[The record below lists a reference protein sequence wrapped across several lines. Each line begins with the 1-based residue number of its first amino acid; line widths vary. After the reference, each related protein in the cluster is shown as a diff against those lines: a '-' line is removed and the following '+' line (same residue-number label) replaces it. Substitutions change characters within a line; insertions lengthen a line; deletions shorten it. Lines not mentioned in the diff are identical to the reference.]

1 VSTRSPL
8 NPGSTPGPPPS
19 SPTSSTPTTGSF
31 NGLSD
36 VRLVGR
42 QLWYE
47 QLSFW
52 LNPLGAFFTLGFS
65 TIFLVLLGAIAGNSK
80 IDSGYGTSVK
90 LVQYYLASFGAYAI
104 MAACFTVLASTLVNR
119 REMGLLKRL
128 RLSPVP
134 TWSLLSAIFLS
145 TFVVALLQVGILLGV
160 GTLGF
165 GDYLPVHGLAFIL
178 TIVVGMFA
186 FTGLGIGM
194 STLVPNAD
202 ASGPMI
208 SIVFFLLV
216 AFSGLYFPIKPGS
229 TLANISGYFPVR
241 HLITAMLASFNLPPG
256 ANPWAWHDLLVM
268 AIWGVGGVLVALRRW
283 RWAPRR
289 G

>member
-1 VSTRSPL
+1 
-8 NPGSTPGPPPS
+8 
-19 SPTSSTPTTGSF
+19 
-31 NGLSD
+31 
-36 VRLVGR
+36 
-42 QLWYE
+42 
-47 QLSFW
+47 
-52 LNPLGAFFTLGFS
+52 
-65 TIFLVLLGAIAGNSK
+65 LVLLGAVDGNSK
-80 IDSGYGTSVK
+80 INSGYGPVK
-90 LVQYYLASFGAYAI
+90 MTQYYLASFTAYAI

-145 TFVVALLQVGILLGV
+145 TFVVTLLQIGILLGV

-165 GDYLPVHGLAFIL
+165 GDSLPVHGLAFIV
-178 TIVVGMFA
+178 TILVGMFS
-186 FTGLGIGM
+186 FTALGIGM

-202 ASGPMI
+202 AAGPMI

-216 AFSGLYFPIKPGS
+216 AFSGLYFPITPGS

-241 HLITAMLASFNLPPG
+241 HLITAMLSSFNLPPT
-256 ANPWAWHDLLVM
+256 ASPWAWHDLGVM
-268 AIWGVGGVLVALRRW
+268 AIWGVASILVAVRRW

>member
-1 VSTRSPL
+1 M
-8 NPGSTPGPPPS
+8 
-19 SPTSSTPTTGSF
+19 
-31 NGLSD
+31 
-36 VRLVGR
+36 
-42 QLWYE
+42 
-47 QLSFW
+47 
-52 LNPLGAFFTLGFS
+52 
-65 TIFLVLLGAIAGNSK
+65 VLLGAIAGNSK
-80 IDSGYGTSVK
+80 IDSGYGHTVK
-90 LVQYYLASFGAYAI
+90 LTQYYLASFTAYAI

-145 TFVVALLQVGILLGV
+145 TFFVALLQVGILLAV

-165 GDYLPVHGLAFIL
+165 GDYLPVHGLAFIV
-178 TIVVGMFA
+178 TIVVGMFS
-186 FTGLGIGM
+186 FTALGIGM

-202 ASGPMI
+202 AAGPMI
-208 SIVFFLLV
+208 SIVFFLLL

-241 HLITAMLASFNLPPG
+241 HLINATLASFNLPPG
-256 ANPWAWHDLLVM
+256 ANPWAWHDLGVM
-268 AIWGVGGVLVALRRW
+268 AIWGVAGVIVALRRW

>member
-1 VSTRSPL
+1 M
-8 NPGSTPGPPPS
+8 
-19 SPTSSTPTTGSF
+19 
-31 NGLSD
+31 SD
-36 VRLVGR
+36 VAMVGR
-42 QLWYE
+42 QVRYE

-65 TIFLVLLGAIAGNSK
+65 TLFLILLSAIAGQSK
-80 IDSGYGTSVK
+80 AGSGYGVS
-90 LVQYYLASFGAYAI
+90 LLRQYYLGSFIAYGI
-104 MAACFTVLASTLVNR
+104 MAACFTVLSQTLVNR

-145 TFVVALLQVGILLGV
+145 TMIIALLQVGILLAV
-160 GTLGF
+160 GAAGF
-165 GDYLPVHGLAFIL
+165 GDYMPGHPLAFIL
-178 TIVVGMFA
+178 TIVVGMLS
-186 FTGLGIGM
+186 FTALGVGV

-202 ASGPMI
+202 AAGPMI

-216 AFSGLYFPIKPGS
+216 AFSGLYFTIPPGS

-241 HLITAMLASFNLPPG
+241 HLINAIEAAFNLVPG
-256 ANPWAWHDLLVM
+256 ANPWAWSDLGVM
-268 AIWGVGGVLVALRRW
+268 AIWGVVGVLLALRRW
-283 RWAPRR
+283 EWAPRR

>member
-1 VSTRSPL
+1 MSTTATPA
-8 NPGSTPGPPPS
+8 PSTPV
-19 SPTSSTPTTGSF
+19 TGSF
-31 NGLSD
+31 RGLSD

-42 QLWYE
+42 QVWYE

-65 TIFLVLLGAIAGNSK
+65 VIFLVLLGAIAGNSK
-80 IDSGYGTSVK
+80 IGSGYGAVK
-90 LVQYYLASFGAYAI
+90 LTQYYLASFTAYAI
-104 MAACFTVLASTLVNR
+104 MAACFTVLAQTLVNR

-134 TWSLLSAIFLS
+134 TWTLLSAIFLS
-145 TFVVALLQVGILLGV
+145 TMIVALLQVGILMGV

-165 GDYLPVHGLAFIL
+165 GDQLPAHGLAFIL
-178 TIVVGMFA
+178 TIVVGMLS
-186 FTGLGIGM
+186 FTALGIGM
-194 STLVPNAD
+194 STLVPNPD
-202 ASGPMI
+202 AAGPMI
-208 SIVFFLLV
+208 SIVFFLLL
-216 AFSGLYFPIKPGS
+216 AFSGLYFAIKPGS

-241 HLITAMLASFNLPPG
+241 HLITALLASFNLPAG
-256 ANPWAWHDLLVM
+256 ANPWAWHDLGVM

-283 RWAPRR
+283 KWAPRR

>member
-1 VSTRSPL
+1 MSTTSPSTSPVS
-8 NPGSTPGPPPS
+8 
-19 SPTSSTPTTGSF
+19 GSF
-31 NGLSD
+31 HGLSD
-36 VRLVGR
+36 VTLVGR
-42 QLWYE
+42 QVRYE

-65 TIFLVLLGAIAGNSK
+65 TIFLVMLGAIAGNAT
-80 IDSGYGTSVK
+80 IGSGYGHLK
-90 LVQYYLASFGAYAI
+90 LVQYYLCGFVAYGI
-104 MAACFTVLASTLVNR
+104 MAACFTVLAQTLVNR

-145 TFVVALLQVGILLGV
+145 TMVVALLQVGILLLV

-165 GDYLPVHGLAFIL
+165 GDYLPAHALPFIV
-178 TIVVGMFA
+178 TIVVGMLS
-186 FTGLGIGM
+186 FTGMAVGA

-202 ASGPMI
+202 AAGPMI
-208 SIVFFLLV
+208 SITFFILL
-216 AFSGLYFPIKPGS
+216 AFSGLWFPIAPGS

-241 HLITAMLASFNLPPG
+241 HLITAILASFNLPPG
-256 ANPWAWHDLLVM
+256 ATTWSWHDLGVM
-268 AIWGVGGVLVALRRW
+268 AIWGVAGVLVAVRRW
-283 RWAPRR
+283 QWAPRR

>member
-1 VSTRSPL
+1 VST
-8 NPGSTPGPPPS
+8 TA
-19 SPTSSTPTTGSF
+19 SPTPASPTPASPTPASSVPTTGSF
-31 NGLSD
+31 YGISD
-36 VRLVGR
+36 LRLVGR
-42 QLWYE
+42 QVWYE

-65 TIFLVLLGAIAGNSK
+65 TIFLILLGAIAGNSK
-80 IDSGYGTSVK
+80 IGSGYGAVK
-90 LVQYYLASFGAYAI
+90 LTQYYLASFTGYAI

-119 REMGLLKRL
+119 RETGLLKRL

-134 TWSLLSAIFLS
+134 TWSLLSAIFVS
-145 TFVVALLQVGILLGV
+145 TMIVALLQVGILLGV

-165 GDYLPVHGLAFIL
+165 GDHLPAHGLAFIL
-178 TIVVGMFA
+178 TIVVGMFS
-186 FTGLGIGM
+186 FTALGIGM
-194 STLVPNAD
+194 STLVPNPD
-202 ASGPMI
+202 AAGPMI
-208 SIVFFLLV
+208 SIVFFLLL

-241 HLITAMLASFNLPPG
+241 HLITALLASFNLPPG
-256 ANPWAWHDLLVM
+256 SNPWAWHDLGVM
-268 AIWGVGGVLVALRRW
+268 AIWGVAGVIVAVRRW

>member
-1 VSTRSPL
+1 MSTAAP
-8 NPGSTPGPPPS
+8 STPSPS
-19 SPTSSTPTTGSF
+19 SSPGPTSGSF
-31 NGLSD
+31 RGLSD

-42 QLWYE
+42 QVWYE

-80 IDSGYGTSVK
+80 INSGYGPVK
-90 LVQYYLASFGAYAI
+90 MTQYYLASFGAYAI

-145 TFVVALLQVGILLGV
+145 TFVVTLLQLGILLGV

-165 GDYLPVHGLAFIL
+165 GDYLPVHGLAFIV
-178 TIVVGMFA
+178 TIVVGMFS
-186 FTGLGIGM
+186 FTALGIGM

-202 ASGPMI
+202 AAGPMI

-216 AFSGLYFPIKPGS
+216 AFSGLYFPITPGS
-229 TLANISGYFPVR
+229 TLASISGYFPVR

-256 ANPWAWHDLLVM
+256 ANPWAWHDLGVM
-268 AIWGVGGVLVALRRW
+268 AIWGVGGVVVALRRW
-283 RWAPRR
+283 RWSPRR

>member
-1 VSTRSPL
+1 MSAAAA
-8 NPGSTPGPPPS
+8 
-19 SPTSSTPTTGSF
+19 SPTPVSPVPASPIPTTGSF
-31 NGLSD
+31 HGLSD
-36 VRLVGR
+36 LKLVGR
-42 QLWYE
+42 QVWYE

-65 TIFLVLLGAIAGNSK
+65 TIFLVLLGAIGGNSK
-80 IDSGYGTSVK
+80 IGSGYGAA
-90 LVQYYLASFGAYAI
+90 LLHQYYLASFLAYGI
-104 MAACFTVLASTLVNR
+104 MAACFTVLAQTLVNR

-145 TFVVALLQVGILLGV
+145 TMLIALLQVGILLAV

-165 GDYLPVHGLAFIL
+165 NDHLPVYGVAFVL
-178 TIVVGMFA
+178 TIVVGMLS
-186 FTGLGIGM
+186 FTALGVGI

-202 ASGPMI
+202 ASGPMV
-208 SIVFFLLV
+208 SIVFFLLL

-241 HLITAMLASFNLPPG
+241 HLITAVLASFNLPEG
-256 ANPWAWHDLLVM
+256 ANPWAWHDLGVM
-268 AIWGVGGVLVALRRW
+268 AIWGVAGVLVALRRW
-283 RWAPRR
+283 QWAPRR

>member
-1 VSTRSPL
+1 MSTTSPSA
-8 NPGSTPGPPPS
+8 PDPPTAPR
-19 SPTSSTPTTGSF
+19 PTAALSSSTPTTGSF
-31 NGLSD
+31 RGLSD
-36 VRLVGR
+36 IRLVGR
-42 QLWYE
+42 QVWYE

-65 TIFLVLLGAIAGNSK
+65 VIFLVLLGAIAGNSK
-80 IDSGYGTSVK
+80 IGSGYGAVK
-90 LVQYYLASFGAYAI
+90 LVQYYLPSFTAYAI
-104 MAACFTVLASTLVNR
+104 MAACFTVLAQTLVNR

-145 TFVVALLQVGILLGV
+145 TMIIALLQVGILLAV

-165 GDYLPVHGLAFIL
+165 NDQLPLHGLAFIL
-178 TIVVGMFA
+178 TIVVGMLS
-186 FTGLGIGM
+186 FTALGIGM

-202 ASGPMI
+202 AAGPMI
-208 SIVFFLLV
+208 SIVFFLLL

-241 HLITAMLASFNLPPG
+241 HLITALLASFNLPPG
-256 ANPWAWHDLLVM
+256 ANPWAWHDLLIM

>member
-1 VSTRSPL
+1 MSTTSP
-8 NPGSTPGPPPS
+8 STPPS
-19 SPTSSTPTTGSF
+19 SSPNPAPIASTPTTGSF
-31 NGLSD
+31 RGLSD

-42 QLWYE
+42 QVWYE

-65 TIFLVLLGAIAGNSK
+65 TIFLILLGSIAGSSK
-80 IDSGYGTSVK
+80 IGSGYGAVK
-90 LVQYYLASFGAYAI
+90 LVQYYLASFVAYAI

-145 TFVVALLQVGILLGV
+145 TFLVALLQVGILLAV
-160 GTLGF
+160 GTLAF
-165 GDYLPVHGLAFIL
+165 GDYLPAHGAAFIL
-178 TIVVGMFA
+178 TIVVGMFS
-186 FTGLGIGM
+186 FTALGIGM
-194 STLVPNAD
+194 STLVPNPD
-202 ASGPMI
+202 AAGPMI
-208 SIVFFLLV
+208 SIVFFLLL

-241 HLITAMLASFNLPPG
+241 HLINATLASFNLPPG

-268 AIWGVGGVLVALRRW
+268 AIWGVGGVVVALRRW